1 MKSSTVPMPSKH
13 EHTAKP
19 DSPEMRMASRA
30 MLDFALFG
38 VRAADP
44 TLAPAQLSLAGRC
57 LGHLSSCIE
66 GLRMMHFLTR
76 GGGLRREDTL
86 EPEPAHL

>member
-1 MKSSTVPMPSKH
+1 VPMPSKH
-13 EHTAKP
+13 EHMAKP